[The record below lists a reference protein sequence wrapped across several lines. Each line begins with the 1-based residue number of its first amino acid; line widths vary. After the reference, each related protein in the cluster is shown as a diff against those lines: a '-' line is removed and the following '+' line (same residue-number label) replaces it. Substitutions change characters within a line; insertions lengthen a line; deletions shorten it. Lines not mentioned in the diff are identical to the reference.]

1 MISVKT
7 STWSVVNSGVP
18 HWLILGLINILF
30 NIFIYVLDDGTECTL
45 SKFVDDTTLGR
56 MAAILEGCAT
66 IQSDLYRLEKWPNF
80 RK

>member
-1 MISVKT
+1 M
-7 STWSVVNSGVP
+7 
-18 HWLILGLINILF
+18 ILGLINILF